1 MSKNNA
7 ARGARKAEREFYRQ
21 HWKARKL
28 SKRREAREPKSD
40 ARAGGASRGR
50 SGRRTNGTASQL

>member
-1 MSKNNA
+1 MSKDNT

-21 HWKARKL
+21 HGKVRKL

-40 ARAGGASRGR
+40 AGAGRGEQRR
-50 SGRRTNGTASQL
+50 SGRRSNAAASQL